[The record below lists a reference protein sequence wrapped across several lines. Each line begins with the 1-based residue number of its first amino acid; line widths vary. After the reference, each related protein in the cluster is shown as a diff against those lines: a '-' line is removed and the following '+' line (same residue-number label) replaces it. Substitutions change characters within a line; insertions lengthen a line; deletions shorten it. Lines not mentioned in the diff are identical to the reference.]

1 MLPDKLSTRL
11 TEFYEKANRRTGG
24 VLGIIR
30 QTAESFTKERGV
42 EAAASIAYYTVFSI
56 IPLYIS
62 ARSLSW

>member
-11 TEFYEKANRRTGG
+11 TEIYEKANRRTGG

-30 QTAESFTKERGV
+30 QTVESFIKERGD

-56 IPLYIS
+56 IPLLLLLT
-62 ARSLSW
+62 SL